1 MESGGELVKGN
12 GERILVCVRLRPLND
27 KEISNND
34 VSDWECVSSDTLVYK
49 NVGHIA
55 SATSTYPTSYTFD
68 RVFGSDS
75 STKTVY
81 EQGAKDAAMSVVHG
95 VNSTILAYGER
106 SSGKT
111 FTMTGITECAVAD
124 IYDYIEKHPEREFVV
139 KFTAMEIYNEC
150 VRDLLSTDNATLKL
164 VDDPERGTVVENLT
178 EEILRDRD
186 HLTELMFICQ
196 ALRHNGDVSPN
207 KLSLRSHQIIR
218 LTIES
223 SPRSNLE
230 WDGSSSLAA
239 TVNFVDLFGTQRAS
253 QSSPTGTRFKKGRH
267 IDQSLQTLGAVI
279 TSLSK
284 GGEETIPYKNSKL
297 TRILQTSLG
306 GNARTAIIC
315 TMSPARSHIEQSR
328 NTLHFASCAKE
339 VPTNALVNVVVSDKA
354 LVKHLQKELARL
366 EDEIRGNPSSV
377 SPQNF
382 STLLR
387 EKDAQIEKLEK
398 EVRDLILQR
407 DIFESQVKDLSK
419 MVGDTGSSITQQS
432 GVGNYPH
439 LRVQRSPDVYHQD
452 QISCKLSYSD
462 AEASDIF
469 SRSNSEYRPAK
480 VAYVNYGNSNASPNT
495 LPSASRYTESEL
507 FYGWHEIDNQTS
519 SDLEDLCR
527 EVNCPDK
534 EYFRHAENNS
544 KFSYFQ
550 VDTRFPV
557 GKVHVPPRI
566 RPSKESTSAT
576 PAKESDDHSSTETP
590 ESTVSSLRKNSLS
603 RDQARIGFL
612 NRSMQLVRSLS
623 CNSSHISGSP
633 SPWFKITDYTP
644 EKECQ
649 SCKRKLCELNSGSSS
664 ERSQPRPKGSPGTES
679 ATPARGTSS
688 GDECA
693 PDTKEKGND
702 LPTTEEENTKKT
714 EKMKDV
720 KDPFKLEDKFRGLT
734 SWPVEFKRLQREI
747 IELWHACNV
756 ALVHRTYF
764 FMLFQGDPTDAI
776 YLEVE
781 IRRMKLLKDKFIQ
794 GEKVFVDGQRLSLS
808 SSAKALRRERRMLS
822 DQMMKKMTE
831 KEREKL
837 FTEWGIALDT
847 KMRRLQL
854 ANLAWSKAGDI
865 NHINKSAN
873 LVAKLVGFLDPGQTP
888 SKEVFG
894 MNLTPKYS
902 TGICTYKR
910 SLGSLL

>member
-315 TMSPARSHIEQSR
+315 TMSPARTHIEQSR
-328 NTLHFASCAKE
+328 NTLHFAICAKE
-339 VPTNALVNVVVSDKA
+339 VPTNARVNVVVSDKA

-419 MVGDTGSSITQQS
+419 MVGDTGSSITQ
-432 GVGNYPH
+432 
-439 LRVQRSPDVYHQD
+439 
-452 QISCKLSYSD
+452 
-462 AEASDIF
+462 
-469 SRSNSEYRPAK
+469 
-480 VAYVNYGNSNASPNT
+480 
-495 LPSASRYTESEL
+495 
-507 FYGWHEIDNQTS
+507 
-519 SDLEDLCR
+519 
-527 EVNCPDK
+527 
-534 EYFRHAENNS
+534 
-544 KFSYFQ
+544 
-550 VDTRFPV
+550 
-557 GKVHVPPRI
+557 
-566 RPSKESTSAT
+566 
-576 PAKESDDHSSTETP
+576 
-590 ESTVSSLRKNSLS
+590 
-603 RDQARIGFL
+603 
-612 NRSMQLVRSLS
+612 
-623 CNSSHISGSP
+623 
-633 SPWFKITDYTP
+633 
-644 EKECQ
+644 
-649 SCKRKLCELNSGSSS
+649 
-664 ERSQPRPKGSPGTES
+664 
-679 ATPARGTSS
+679 
-688 GDECA
+688 
-693 PDTKEKGND
+693 
-702 LPTTEEENTKKT
+702 
-714 EKMKDV
+714 
-720 KDPFKLEDKFRGLT
+720 
-734 SWPVEFKRLQREI
+734 
-747 IELWHACNV
+747 
-756 ALVHRTYF
+756 
-764 FMLFQGDPTDAI
+764 
-776 YLEVE
+776 
-781 IRRMKLLKDKFIQ
+781 
-794 GEKVFVDGQRLSLS
+794 
-808 SSAKALRRERRMLS
+808 
-822 DQMMKKMTE
+822 
-831 KEREKL
+831 
-837 FTEWGIALDT
+837 
-847 KMRRLQL
+847 
-854 ANLAWSKAGDI
+854 
-865 NHINKSAN
+865 
-873 LVAKLVGFLDPGQTP
+873 
-888 SKEVFG
+888 
-894 MNLTPKYS
+894 
-902 TGICTYKR
+902 
-910 SLGSLL
+910 